1 MEGFHV
7 RQYLH
12 SLGGEVLSAAAFAAQ
27 LEAQV
32 EPEVL
37 IRLTQ
42 EIALVE
48 QELEERSSSEVM
60 LVREVSRHT
69 LRAGGKRLRP
79 ALVTLAAEATGLHFD
94 PVRTRRLG
102 ACMEMIHMATLM
114 HDDVIDHA
122 ATRRGIETA
131 ATKFG
136 NTASILTGDV
146 LLAKAMAILAEDG
159 DIEII
164 RNVSN
169 AVVDLAEGEVH
180 ELETRGRPDLTQAEH
195 FEILRR
201 KTATFIA
208 SCCQVGALAA
218 GAPDVSV
225 EALGDYGRNMGMAFQ
240 IADDLLD
247 YSSDQDISGKPKWTD
262 FSEGCPTLPLIL
274 VWESLSEADRE
285 DFESAFGNRP
295 EAFQVSLLQNKM
307 KGLGAFERAEETAKD
322 FVSEALSALEA
333 LPATRTR
340 DLLAAVAEFVVWR
353 KA

>member
-1 MEGFHV
+1 M
-7 RQYLH
+7 
-12 SLGGEVLSAAAFAAQ
+12 SAAAFASQ
-27 LEAQV
+27 LEERVQPAM
-32 EPEVL
+32 L
-37 IRLTQ
+37 ARLAE
-42 EIALVE
+42 EIAAVE
-48 QELEERSSSEVM
+48 QELERRVESEVA
-60 LVREVSRHT
+60 LVQEVGRHT

-79 ALVTLAAEATGLHFD
+79 ALVTLAAEATGRQFD
-94 PVRTRRLG
+94 PRRTRCLG

-122 ATRRGIETA
+122 ATRRGQETA
-131 ATKFG
+131 AARFG

-159 DIEII
+159 DLAII

-180 ELETRGRPDLTQAEH
+180 ELETRGRIELTQGEH

-208 SCCQVGALAA
+208 SCCEVGGLAA
-218 GAPDVSV
+218 GATPEEVQ
-225 EALGDYGRNMGMAFQ
+225 ALGAYGLSMGMAFQ

-247 YSSDQDISGKPKWTD
+247 YVSPTEATGKPRWTD

-274 VWESLSEADRE
+274 IWDELSEIE
-285 DFESAFGNRP
+285 K
-295 EAFQVSLLQNKM
+295 EAFARSFGKTPDPEELNLLQDRM
-307 KGLGAFERAEETAKD
+307 RTHGAFEQAEAIAQEQVARAVA
-322 FVSEALSALEA
+322 ALNVFPSN
-333 LPATRTR
+333 PAR
-340 DLLAAVAEFVVWR
+340 DLLGAVADFVVWR

>member
-1 MEGFHV
+1 
-7 RQYLH
+7 
-12 SLGGEVLSAAAFAAQ
+12 
-27 LEAQV
+27 
-32 EPEVL
+32 
-37 IRLTQ
+37 
-42 EIALVE
+42 
-48 QELEERSSSEVM
+48 LEERVSSEVM

-79 ALVTLAAEATGLHFD
+79 ALVTLASEATGLPFE
-94 PVRTRRLG
+94 PARTRRLG

-114 HDDVIDHA
+114 HDDVIDRA
-122 ATRRGIETA
+122 ATRRGQDTA
-131 ATKFG
+131 ASKFG

-164 RNVSN
+164 RNVSS

-180 ELETRGRPDLTQAEH
+180 ELETRGRPELTQAEH

-218 GAPDVSV
+218 GAPGHSV
-225 EALGDYGRNMGMAFQ
+225 EALGSYGRNMGMAFQ

-247 YSSDQDISGKPKWTD
+247 YISDEEVSGKPKWTD

-274 VWESLSEADRE
+274 IWDSLTSAEKE
-285 DFESAFGNRP
+285 DFELAFGKNP
-295 EAFQVSLLQNKM
+295 EALQITLLQNKM
-307 KGLGAFERAEETAKD
+307 KGLGAFERAERAARD
-322 FVSEALSALEA
+322 FVRDALSALEA
-333 LPATRTR
+333 LPQTKTR